1 VRSINKLKFILRAYN
16 QDGQLGSIPGRNETE
31 GPGFTCYVFAWF
43 IGEGYSTIYTVT
55 TVVFGPNGM
64 PVNVTTPVHSYDMDG
79 NDQINYPTTLPV
91 GVPSNGKWRL
101 IRLGNNT
108 PIDNIVGEPGRE
120 IVVPPQ
126 SVRVP
131 ACPPPPDL
139 NSPRI
144 PPLLNED
151 AKPAPEAAPDPITE
165 AYIRE
170 ATICGE
176 GSREDVAG
184 QSLVWTIAQNRAR
197 WRASR
202 RPLKVTIPAGVPDS
216 PLIRELLN
224 LNAFSCWNTTYPSA
238 DKKAREKAGYDPR
251 SSESA
256 FRQRAEYLKS
266 LCRGGSSHEDV
277 SPAQGIQALKE
288 AGMTEEEAAN
298 TFLYLNP
305 KTAGDVDLWAID
317 AKESARNHPAPE
329 VKWTDKI
336 RSKDGRQHDA
346 TLVRIGRHVFVSG
359 APGLHP

>member
-1 VRSINKLKFILRAYN
+1 MAYD
-16 QDGQLGSIPGRNETE
+16 QGGQLGSIPGRNETE

-43 IGEGYSTIYTVT
+43 TGEGYSTIYTVT
-55 TVVFGPNGM
+55 AVVTGPNGM
-64 PVNVTTPVHSYDMDG
+64 PVNVTTPVHAYDMDG
-79 NDQINYPTTLPV
+79 NNQINYPTTPPPV

-108 PIDNIVGEPGRE
+108 PIDNIVGEPGNE
-120 IVVPPQ
+120 VVVPPQ

-139 NSPRI
+139 NSPHI

-151 AKPAPEAAPDPITE
+151 AKPAPEAAPEITE
-165 AYIRE
+165 ADIIN
-170 ATICGE
+170 ATLCGE
-176 GSREDVAG
+176 ASREGVVG
-184 QSLVWTIAQNRAR
+184 QSLVWAIAQNRAT

-202 RPLKVTIPAGVPDS
+202 TQLNVKLPAGIPNTS
-216 PLIRELLN
+216 LIREFLN
-224 LNAFSCWNTTYPSA
+224 LNAFSCWNNTYPSE
-238 DKKAREKAGYDPR
+238 DKKAKEKAGYNPR

-277 SPAQGIQALKE
+277 LGPEQGRQALKE
-288 AGMTEEEAAN
+288 AGMTEEEAAS

-305 KTAGDVDLWAID
+305 ATAGDVDLWAID
-317 AKESARNHPAPE
+317 TKQSATNHPAPE
-329 VKWTDKI
+329 VKWKDKI
-336 RSKDGRQHDA
+336 RDKNGVKHDA

>member
-1 VRSINKLKFILRAYN
+1 VQSIDKLKFILRAYN
-16 QDGQLGSIPGRNETE
+16 QDGQLGSIPARNEAE
-31 GPGFTCYVFAWF
+31 GPGFTCYMFAWF
-43 IGEGYSTIYTVT
+43 TGAGYSNIYMVT
-55 TVVFGPNGM
+55 TVVYGPNGM
-64 PVNVTTPVHSYDMDG
+64 PVNVTTPVQAYDMDG
-79 NDQINYPTTLPV
+79 NNQINYPTTPPPI
-91 GVPSNGKWRL
+91 GVPSTGKWRL

-108 PIDNIVGEPGRE
+108 PIDTVVGEPGRE
-120 IVVPPQ
+120 VIVPPQ
-126 SVRVP
+126 SVSTP
-131 ACPPPPDL
+131 ACPPPPYL
-139 NSPRI
+139 GSPRI

-151 AKPAPEAAPDPITE
+151 AQTAPEPITE
-165 AYIRE
+165 AYITN
-170 ATICGE
+170 ATLCGE
-176 GSREDVAG
+176 ASREGVVG
-184 QSLVWTIAQNRAR
+184 QSLVWAIAENRAT

-202 RPLKVTIPAGVPDS
+202 TPLNVKLPAGIPS
-216 PLIRELLN
+216 TPLIKEFLN
-224 LNAFSCWNTTYPSA
+224 LNAFSCWNNTYPSP
-238 DKKAREKAGYDPR
+238 DKKAREKAGYNPR
-251 SSESA
+251 SSQSA

-266 LCRGGSSHEDV
+266 LCSGGTRHEDAG
-277 SPAQGIQALKE
+277 PAQGRQALKD